1 MLKDRHIVLGVSG
14 GIAAYKACELT
25 SRLVKRGASVRVILT
40 ESASTFVPPLTFQT
54 LTGEKVFVGRFAPED
69 GIAHIS
75 LAQWADA
82 FLIAPATANCL
93 AKLTAGI
100 ADDILTSTALA
111 MTAPTVVAPA
121 MNGNMW
127 RSAATRENVE
137 RLSMR
142 GVRFI
147 GPASGHLACGDED
160 VGRMSEPD
168 EIVSEMERLFSR
180 KSDLL
185 GRRVLV
191 TAGPTVEKIDPVRYI
206 TNRSSGKMGFAI
218 AEAAADRGASVT
230 LISGPVHLPV
240 PNNVEYIGIGSSAEL
255 CEAVLEKAETADAVI
270 QAAAPADYT
279 PSDPA
284 KQKIKKESD
293 DLTLHLVKT
302 RDIADALG
310 RKKRAGQVLVAFA
323 AETEN
328 LLENARGKL
337 ERKNADLIVANDVTQ
352 PGAGFGTETNI
363 IALITRTDVAQ
374 LPLMSKREA
383 AEAILDRVVCLL
395 GKG

>member
-1 MLKDRHIVLGVSG
+1 M
-14 GIAAYKACELT
+14 
-25 SRLVKRGASVRVILT
+25 
-40 ESASTFVPPLTFQT
+40 TFQT

-302 RDIADALG
+302 RDIAAALG

>member
-302 RDIADALG
+302 RDIAAALG